1 MRLEPSILI
10 VQKKRNAFNLE
21 MWKTLIRLLD
31 KVDKDSDIKVLVIRG
46 VDHTSFVSG
55 ADISEFEEYKTGEE
69 TAEHYTKYTMKAFE
83 ILYNFRKPTI
93 AMIQKYCI
101 GAGCGIAVACDFRFT
116 DTTGLFAIT
125 PSKIGLVYNLS
136 ATKQLVDLVG
146 VANGKYI
153 LMSGEKINAQRAFEI
168 GLVNDV
174 FQPEE
179 IEEKTYSFAEI
190 LCPELNSQ
198 FAV

>member
-1 MRLEPSILI
+1 
-10 VQKKRNAFNLE
+10 
-21 MWKTLIRLLD
+21 
-31 KVDKDSDIKVLVIRG
+31 
-46 VDHTSFVSG
+46 
-55 ADISEFEEYKTGEE
+55 
-69 TAEHYTKYTMKAFE
+69 
-83 ILYNFRKPTI
+83 
-93 AMIQKYCI
+93 MIQKYCI

-174 FQPEE
+174 FRPEE

-190 LCPELNSQ
+190 LCSRAQ
-198 FAV
+198 FAVRSMKRIIQLVTEGQIKDNEETKRLLIKSYESNDYKEGVKAFLDKRKPNFNYS